1 MPTRPAPPQS
11 APVADVDPFILPRL
25 ETFNKIRPRKNRG
38 KERKKKKFLRQ
49 TLGNVEIAPTFF
61 RSAVQLADDALKN
74 ADQIRVSACAKNF
87 APPIERRSLR
97 NDQTVDQPNRAV
109 GVGGLR
115 HIVRNH
121 YNRQILLF
129 VELAK
134 EFQNA
139 DRRF

>member
-1 MPTRPAPPQS
+1 MRRT
-11 APVADVDPFILPRL
+11 L
-25 ETFNKIRPRKNRG
+25 E
-38 KERKKKKFLRQ
+38 
-49 TLGNVEIAPTFF
+49 NVEIAPTFSRF
-61 RSAVQLADDALKN
+61 AARLADDALEN
-74 ADQIRVSACAKNF
+74 ADKIRVSARFKKI
-87 APPIERRSLR
+87 APFIEQRSLR

>member
-38 KERKKKKFLRQ
+38 KERKKKKFLRR
-49 TLGNVEIAPTFF
+49 TLENVEIAPTFSRF
-61 RSAVQLADDALKN
+61 AARLAARLADDALEN
-74 ADQIRVSACAKNF
+74 ADKIRVSARFKKI
-87 APPIERRSLR
+87 APFIERRSLR

-121 YNRQILLF
+121 HNR
-129 VELAK
+129 
-134 EFQNA
+134 
-139 DRRF
+139 